1 MQKRGEMEK
10 YFNKLS
16 IVIAA
21 IGGWLAGIMGG
32 WDMLLK
38 TIVFLVVLD
47 YITGFIKG
55 IYTKSL
61 SSEIGFKG
69 LLKKIMIFIVIAA
82 AYQMQLLL
90 GESIKLREIVIMF
103 FICNEGLSLVEN
115 AAVLIPMPARF
126 KDALLQ
132 LRDKT
137 SGEDGGKNND

>member
-1 MQKRGEMEK
+1 MEK
-10 YFNKLS
+10 YFNKIS

-21 IGGWLAGIMGG
+21 IGGWLAGAMGG

-38 TIVFLVVLD
+38 TIVALVILD
-47 YITGFIKG
+47 YLTGFIKG

-69 LLKKIMIFIVIAA
+69 LLKKVMIFIVIAA
-82 AYQMQLLL
+82 AYQMQRLL

-115 AAVLIPMPARF
+115 AAVLIPMPARL
-126 KDALLQ
+126 KDTLLQ

-137 SGEDGGKNND
+137 SGEDGGDNGKE

>member
-1 MQKRGEMEK
+1 MEK
-10 YFNKLS
+10 YFNKIS

-21 IGGWLAGIMGG
+21 IGGWLAGAMGG

-38 TIVFLVVLD
+38 TIVALVILD
-47 YITGFIKG
+47 YLTGFIKG

-69 LLKKIMIFIVIAA
+69 LLKKVIFIVIAA
-82 AYQMQLLL
+82 AYQMQRLL

-115 AAVLIPMPARF
+115 AAVLIPMPARL
-126 KDALLQ
+126 KDTLLQ

-137 SGEDGGKNND
+137 SGEDGGDNGKE

>member
-1 MQKRGEMEK
+1 MEK
-10 YFNKLS
+10 YFNKIS

-21 IGGWLAGIMGG
+21 IGGWLAGAMGG

-38 TIVFLVVLD
+38 TIVALVILD
-47 YITGFIKG
+47 YLTGFIKG

-69 LLKKIMIFIVIAA
+69 LLKKVMIFIVIAA

-115 AAVLIPMPARF
+115 AAVLIPMPARL
-126 KDALLQ
+126 KDTLLQ

-137 SGEDGGKNND
+137 SGEDGGDNGKE

>member
-1 MQKRGEMEK
+1 MEK

-21 IGGWLAGIMGG
+21 IGGWLAGAMGG

-38 TIVFLVVLD
+38 TIVALVILD
-47 YITGFIKG
+47 YLTGFIKG

-69 LLKKIMIFIVIAA
+69 LLKKVMIFIVIAA

-115 AAVLIPMPARF
+115 AAVLIPMPARL
-126 KDALLQ
+126 KDTLLQ

-137 SGEDGGKNND
+137 SGEDGGDNGKE

>member
-1 MQKRGEMEK
+1 MEK
-10 YFNKLS
+10 YFNKVS

-21 IGGWLAGIMGG
+21 IGGWLAGAMGG

-38 TIVFLVVLD
+38 TIVALVVLD

-61 SSEIGFKG
+61 SSEIGFEG
-69 LLKKIMIFIVIAA
+69 LLKKVMIFIVIAA

-115 AAVLIPMPARF
+115 AAVLIPMPARL
-126 KDALLQ
+126 KEVLLQ

-137 SGEDGGKNND
+137 NGEDGNNNGKD